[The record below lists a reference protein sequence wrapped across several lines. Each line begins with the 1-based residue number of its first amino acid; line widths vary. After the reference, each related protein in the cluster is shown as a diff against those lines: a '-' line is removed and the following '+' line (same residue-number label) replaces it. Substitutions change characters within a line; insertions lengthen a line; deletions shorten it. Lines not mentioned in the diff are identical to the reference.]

1 MEEKKRVQDGGKV
14 DNSVRIKYGILTSRE
29 RNQEEVNVKVNPTNF
44 YIVPVPI
51 QNFTISPTMT
61 FKAGTNSQSQPQDV
75 TVYSPGL
82 FELPINEGSWI
93 LIELKQVLHERDKNP
108 QIRGT

>member
-1 MEEKKRVQDGGKV
+1 
-14 DNSVRIKYGILTSRE
+14 
-29 RNQEEVNVKVNPTNF
+29 
-44 YIVPVPI
+44 
-51 QNFTISPTMT
+51 MT

-93 LIELKQVLHERDKNP
+93 LIELK
-108 QIRGT
+108 